1 MARVWPKQCNVSG
14 SSGLVNEAGPR
25 YSARG
30 SRTIARISPNRSIIR
45 SPCSYISRFGL
56 GSARLARAIDL
67 PRNIRMSMLDWLPAT
82 VRDRCAVRD
91 IEAGRTL
98 FRQGDKSVG
107 FFEVERGHVRL
118 IRHTADGRPVILHSA
133 RAGDLFAEAALFSTA
148 YQCDAVA
155 ALASRVRVYPKRP
168 LPAVFRRD
176 PAVAENFMA
185 VLAHEIHGLRA
196 RLEERNIRS
205 ARDRLLHHLAL
216 VAGRDGRTVTLDGTL
231 MDLAS
236 EIGLAHEV
244 LYRTLAALEKDGAI
258 RKTRSK
264 IVLRRG
270 RAV

>member
-1 MARVWPKQCNVSG
+1 MSVGHR
-14 SSGLVNEAGPR
+14 GLVDEVGPC

-30 SRTIARISPNRSIIR
+30 SRTRSIARISPARSIIR
-45 SPCSYISRFGL
+45 PTCSHVSSCGL
-56 GSARLARAIDL
+56 GSARIARAGDL
-67 PRNIRMSMLDWLPAT
+67 PRNVRMSTFDWLPAS
-82 VRDRCAVRD
+82 VRERSAVRD
-91 IEAGRTL
+91 IEAGGTL
-98 FRQGDKSVG
+98 FRQGDKAVG

-118 IRHTADGRPVILHSA
+118 IRHTVDGRPVILHSA
-133 RAGDLFAEAALFSTA
+133 RKGDLFAEAALFSAA

-155 ALASRVRVYPKRP
+155 VLASRVRVYPKRP
-168 LPAVFRRD
+168 LLAVFRMD
-176 PAVAENFMA
+176 PAVAENFIA
-185 VLAHEIHGLRA
+185 VLAHEIHVLRA

-216 VAGRDGRTVTLDGTL
+216 AAGRDGRTVTLDGTL
-231 MDLAS
+231 MDLAL

-258 RKTRSK
+258 RRTRSG